1 MPAGSRRRPRT
12 VAILAS
18 VAAALV
24 VVLPGPARA
33 ASADE
38 SRLVDLSNAVRA
50 SAGVPALT
58 VDATLSTVAQA
69 WAATMAG
76 AGTISHNPAL
86 STRLTGW
93 TKIAENV
100 GMGPD
105 LDTVHRAL
113 VASPPHHANLV
124 DPELTLI
131 GVGVVNAGGNVFVVE
146 DFMRPANA
154 ATVVTT
160 TPPPSTSTPRAT
172 APPPTAARP
181 RPTTTTTVPLARAAS
196 PTPPSTAVAAAPPP
210 EAQAGPPP
218 EAPAAPS
225 EWLALAL
232 EVTRGWERA
241 AR

>member
-1 MPAGSRRRPRT
+1 MPAGRRWQPRT

-38 SRLVDLSNAVRA
+38 SRLVDLSNGVRA
-50 SAGVPALT
+50 SAGVPALA
-58 VDATLSTVAQA
+58 VDPTLSAVAQA

-131 GVGVVNAGGNVFVVE
+131 GVGVVRAGGNVFVVE

-154 ATVVTT
+154 ATVVTNT
-160 TPPPSTSTPRAT
+160 TPPSTSAPRAT
-172 APPPTAARP
+172 APPATTATRP
-181 RPTTTTTVPLARAAS
+181 RPTTTTTVPPPRAAIA
-196 PTPPSTAVAAAPPP
+196 TPPPPVVAG
-210 EAQAGPPP
+210 GPPP